1 MYTAIFFASLCF
13 RSQCE
18 LTGLIF
24 FGGTQLGWLMLS
36 GILAQRNCVR
46 HLVAVKCEY
55 LRRDS
60 SLSVFSL
67 QAHVGVCLKQASRN
81 LTKYLR
87 FLLYLKVQKPE
98 H

>member
-1 MYTAIFFASLCF
+1 MYIAIFFASICF
-13 RSQCE
+13 REQCE

-36 GILAQRNCVR
+36 GILAQRYCVR
-46 HLVAVKCEY
+46 HLVAVKCKY

-60 SLSVFSL
+60 CLSVFSL
-67 QAHVGVCLKQASRN
+67 QAHEGVCLKQAARN

-87 FLLYLKVQKPE
+87 FLLYLKVLKPE